1 MHEQVFQ
8 SFHGVRPQVWFWPVP
23 RCHGSR
29 TVMTLNQRTPFWFRL
44 AWNHSGSRHVQVSR
58 CKVEDFNVE
67 QFVRLNVA

>member
-1 MHEQVFQ
+1 
-8 SFHGVRPQVWFWPVP
+8 
-23 RCHGSR
+23 
-29 TVMTLNQRTPFWFRL
+29 MTLNQRTPFWFRL